1 MKSARS
7 FGRRR
12 PLGGFTLMEVLAAI
26 FLTSI
31 VITFAVSF
39 FISLGNSSQRAIDHT
54 RKSLQAV
61 AVLDRVARDLANT
74 ALMVK
79 AEDEDP
85 LSHPW
90 SFVAEG
96 LTTFDGSDAIKFNAR
111 SRSPNE
117 ETYHT
122 SDLVQVSYQVG
133 DEEDGSL
140 TLYRWSS
147 PGLPIG
153 QEPGYPS
160 LDDGRTFMVAEG
172 LDSFSLRFLDD
183 EGEWLTSWDST
194 QVEKSG
200 QLPRV
205 VEIDVSMWSEE
216 DEDTWSEQ
224 GKRHYVRQVVL
235 RQRPLDLNEMILER
249 DQGSADA
256 AAGGLAGGAGIGGD
270 SSALGDLD
278 DSVSGD
284 DGFSGD
290 SAAPGSV
297 ASCTRRNWAMCV
309 ERYGEGNC
317 GVWANVTQVPVGAFG
332 IDLPWCQ

>member
-1 MKSARS
+1 MQSCKASE
-7 FGRRR
+7 RRFPR
-12 PLGGFTLMEVLAAI
+12 GGFTLMEVLAAI

-39 FISLGNSSQRAIDHT
+39 FISLSNSSQRAIDHT
-54 RKSLQAV
+54 RESLQAV

-96 LTTFDGSDAIKFNAR
+96 QATFDGSDAIKFNAR

-122 SDLVQVSYQVG
+122 SDLVQVSYQVL

-147 PGLPIG
+147 PGLPFG

-160 LDDGRTFMVAEG
+160 LDDPRTFMVAEG

-200 QLPRV
+200 ELPRV

-216 DEDTWSEQ
+216 KEETWSEDGQ
-224 GKRHYVRQVVL
+224 RHFLRQVVL
-235 RQRPLDLNEMILER
+235 RQRPLDLNEMILKR
-249 DQGSADA
+249 DEESVGSA
-256 AAGGLAGGAGIGGD
+256 AGGAGVGGG
-270 SSALGDLD
+270 SSAQGDLGDLD
-278 DSVSGD
+278 DQVSGD
-284 DGFSGD
+284 GEFEG
-290 SAAPGSV
+290 APAPAGSV
-297 ASCTRRNWAMCV
+297 ADCIRRNWSACV
-309 ERYGEGNC
+309 AAHNEGSC
-317 GVWANVTQVPVGAFG
+317 GAWANATKVPLGAFG